1 MTPTKLALQLSKP
14 VSMSPSDA
22 NHNITGIPCHAIPG
36 TKVGNRLR
44 SNVSKD
50 SNNVLTF
57 ARLKV
62 KKPFL
67 FRHVLASRPHC
78 DLQTIVTNENINL
91 QGISEFEKMK
101 KLQRQDHRK
110 KTLLAKRLVEYWD
123 CSFKDLNSQFV
134 GARDQAFTLLSTP
147 AAHWE
152 LVRSNHQY
160 DFICL
165 LNLLE
170 YYRTYWRYLSYV
182 FEAIKGGQ
190 TLNVPVT
197 QCVLFKP
204 WAETP
209 NPRHTFDDEPDS
221 PPLVPEVTTSLNTSD
236 LPETIVIVPKNIGVV
251 LELVPNKNVV
261 GHIAV
266 EYPQLKDIVP
276 NEEYDEDSQLYSAV
290 NFEALGRKFKAEQ
303 IPIYSFGENGSG
315 FAIIIPH
322 FMNPI
327 AENKVASE
335 IIKLGTTITSWIAL
349 APSPLNNGTSLCRLD
364 IASSVDAFKQ
374 VPTIKP
380 PHYTTGIVAAVTSR
394 LFQTRQLGNA
404 NVLVLNAE
412 GHSGFEKVDADSVMD
427 AAELIGGYLVG
438 KQGKASY
445 IKQLSAHVRKINSG
459 LTSGMYL

>member
-1 MTPTKLALQLSKP
+1 M
-14 VSMSPSDA
+14 
-22 NHNITGIPCHAIPG
+22 
-36 TKVGNRLR
+36 
-44 SNVSKD
+44 
-50 SNNVLTF
+50 
-57 ARLKV
+57 
-62 KKPFL
+62 
-67 FRHVLASRPHC
+67 
-78 DLQTIVTNENINL
+78 
-91 QGISEFEKMK
+91 
-101 KLQRQDHRK
+101 
-110 KTLLAKRLVEYWD
+110 
-123 CSFKDLNSQFV
+123 
-134 GARDQAFTLLSTP
+134 
-147 AAHWE
+147 
-152 LVRSNHQY
+152 
-160 DFICL
+160 
-165 LNLLE
+165 
-170 YYRTYWRYLSYV
+170 
-182 FEAIKGGQ
+182 
-190 TLNVPVT
+190 
-197 QCVLFKP
+197 
-204 WAETP
+204 
-209 NPRHTFDDEPDS
+209 
-221 PPLVPEVTTSLNTSD
+221 VPEVTTSLTTSD

-251 LELVPNKNVV
+251 LELVPNKKVV

-290 NFEALGRKFKAEQ
+290 NLEALGRKFKAEQ
-303 IPIYSFGENGSG
+303 IPIYSFGGSGSG
-315 FAIIIPH
+315 FAIIVPH

-364 IASSVDAFKQ
+364 IALSVDAFKQ

-412 GHSGFEKVDADSVMD
+412 GHLGFEKVDADLVMD

-459 LTSGMYL
+459 LTLGMYL